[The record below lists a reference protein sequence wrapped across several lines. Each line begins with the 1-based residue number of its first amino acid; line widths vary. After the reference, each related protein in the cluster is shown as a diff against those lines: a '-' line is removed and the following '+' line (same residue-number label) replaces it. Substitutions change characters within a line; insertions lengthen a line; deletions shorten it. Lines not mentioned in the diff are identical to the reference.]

1 VSEKTIFHKII
12 DRELPADIVYE
23 DEKAIAFRDI
33 NPAAPVHILVVPK
46 VDIAMLQ
53 NAEST
58 HQEVLGHLLLVSS
71 KVAESEGLS
80 KNGYR
85 VVINNGAHALQ
96 TVFQLHL
103 HVLGGRAMSWPPG

>member
-1 VSEKTIFHKII
+1 MSEKTIFHKII

-23 DEKAIAFRDI
+23 DDKAIAFRDV
-33 NPAAPVHILVVPK
+33 NPVAPVHVLVVPK
-46 VDIAMLQ
+46 ISIPKLE
-53 NAEST
+53 NASESEK
-58 HQEVLGHLLLVSS
+58 EVLGHLLLVAN
-71 KVAESEGLS
+71 KVAESEGLT

-103 HVLGGRAMSWPPG
+103 HVLGGRAMGWPPG